1 MAVRDRRK
9 DTIAAVILLLLVLGL
24 FVSLTGQ
31 RDFGGITPSREPAR
45 EAGAADT
52 RRVHQRF
59 QQAVAMIEQ
68 RQYEHAVVAL
78 HDILKTNPTM
88 PEAHANMGFAL
99 IGLQQFELAQ
109 SFFETAIELRPGQVN
124 AYYGLAIAS
133 KARGM
138 APDAISA
145 MQVFMHLAANNDPF
159 LARAQAAL
167 QQWRGDLPAGAQR

>member
-9 DTIAAVILLLLVLGL
+9 GTIAAVILLLLVLGL
-24 FVSLTGQ
+24 LVSLIGQ
-31 RDFGGITPSREPAR
+31 QDLGEITPSREPAP

-78 HDILKTNPTM
+78 HDVLKTSPTM

-99 IGLQQFELAQ
+99 IELQQFELAQ
-109 SFFETAIELRPGQVN
+109 SFFETAIDLRPGQVN
-124 AYYGLAIAS
+124 AYYGLAIAN

-138 APDAISA
+138 TPDAISA
-145 MQVFMHLAANNDPF
+145 MQVFTHLAANNDPF
-159 LARAQAAL
+159 RARAQAAL
-167 QQWRGDLPAGAQR
+167 QQWRGDPLAEAGR